1 MTARVR
7 HAAPFRWH
15 RDGVLFSPPQHRR
28 TGTARAGSGTGRVP
42 ARAPPRA
49 PDTRAGGGSAELTRA
64 LLRHLLNKVEPHT
77 VIARLLVTHLRDQLT
92 HMFTVVK
99 TPRVRVTVVLTTHA
113 ET

>member
-15 RDGVLFSPPQHRR
+15 RDGVFSPNGNY
-28 TGTARAGSGTGRVP
+28 GTAGSGTGRVP

-77 VIARLLVTHLRDQLT
+77 VIHVFL
-92 HMFTVVK
+92 
-99 TPRVRVTVVLTTHA
+99 
-113 ET
+113 